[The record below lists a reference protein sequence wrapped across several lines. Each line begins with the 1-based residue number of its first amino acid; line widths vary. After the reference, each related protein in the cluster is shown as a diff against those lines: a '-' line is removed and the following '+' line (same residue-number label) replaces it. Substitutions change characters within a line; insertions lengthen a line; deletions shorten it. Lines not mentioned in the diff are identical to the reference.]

1 MIGPG
6 SGAVFV
12 GLLAACVS
20 ATAAGVALDASAEA
34 LARAMQTSRIVVLGE
49 VHDNAAQHRL
59 RFEAVRRMVDA
70 GARPALAFEQF
81 DRERQPDI
89 DRARRERPRDADYL
103 IAQAKSGNWDWAH
116 YRPFVQLALDHGLPI
131 VAANLSRTDAMRV
144 AREGYAVVFDA
155 DVRARRQ
162 LEALPAAF
170 LRRHERSIAAG
181 HCGLLPESAVPP
193 MARAQIARDVAMAEV
208 LLPYRDRGVV
218 LLTGNGHAR
227 TDVGVPY
234 WINADGRK
242 VAIGIGLLESGAR
255 DSSTDGDAFDFHV
268 NTTAHPRDDPCK
280 DLPSRLPALPKASP

>member
-1 MIGPG
+1 MG
-6 SGAVFV
+6 SGRGTLIG

-20 ATAAGVALDASAEA
+20 ATAAGVALDASVEA
-34 LARAMQTSRIVVLGE
+34 LARAMQTARIVVLGE

-81 DRERQPDI
+81 DRERQPDL

-103 IAQAKSGNWDWAH
+103 IAQAKSGSWDWSH
-116 YRPFVQLALDHGLPI
+116 YKPFVQLALDHGLPI
-131 VAANLSRTDAMRV
+131 VAANLSRQDAMRV
-144 AREGYAVVFDA
+144 AREGYGVVFDA

-162 LEALPAAF
+162 LEALPEAF
-170 LRRHERSIAAG
+170 LRGHERSIAAG
-181 HCGLLPESAVPP
+181 HCGLLPESAVPA

-208 LLPYRDRGVV
+208 LLPYRASGVV

-227 TDVGVPY
+227 ADVGVPH
-234 WINADGRK
+234 WLNADGDK
-242 VAIGIGLLESGAR
+242 VAIGIGLLESEAR
-255 DSSTDGDAFDFHV
+255 GSPPEAEAFDFHV
-268 NTTAHPRDDPCK
+268 NTPAQPREDPCK